1 MDPIKKH
8 LRDVKEHPD
17 FPGYYITE
25 EGVIFSLRILNPS
38 QNQDQYGRVTLRK
51 DGKDNQKLV
60 HRLVAETYIP
70 NPDDKPQVN
79 HKDRNKKNNSVS
91 NLEWVTGQE
100 NNQHAHARSYLVQNV
115 KTKEVIKVYNMTKW
129 CNEMGLHPSGMFHT
143 LKKIKSHKGWK
154 IVA

>member
-1 MDPIKKH
+1 MNPLNNY
-8 LRDVKEHPD
+8 LRNVKEHPD

-70 NPDDKPQVN
+70 NPDNKPQVN

-91 NLEWVTGQE
+91 NLEWVTGRE
-100 NNQHAHARSYLVQNV
+100 NNQHAHAKSYLVQNV
-115 KTKEVIKVYNMTKW
+115 KTKEVIKVHNMQKW
-129 CNEMGLHPSGMFHT
+129 CDEMGLHSSGMFHT
-143 LKKIKSHKGWK
+143 LNKIKSHKGWK